1 MRKAEYLKTH
11 TLEQYE
17 AYKKKQ
23 AELTKKWRE
32 KNREKSRKYGLEYY
46 YNNKRRKEHDND
58 TTGYIGTDG
67 QTTEKTER

>member
-1 MRKAEYLKTH
+1 MRKEEYLKTH

-46 YNNKRRKEHDND
+46 YKNKENKNNE
-58 TTGYIGTDG
+58 
-67 QTTEKTER
+67 